1 MTALRQHGEHSNEMQ
16 GVGGVEGGGRE
27 GGGAALFKRKKDTGR
42 SPNIG

>member
-1 MTALRQHGEHSNEMQ
+1 MTALRQHGEEMQ

-27 GGGAALFKRKKDTGR
+27 GRGAALFKRKKDTGR